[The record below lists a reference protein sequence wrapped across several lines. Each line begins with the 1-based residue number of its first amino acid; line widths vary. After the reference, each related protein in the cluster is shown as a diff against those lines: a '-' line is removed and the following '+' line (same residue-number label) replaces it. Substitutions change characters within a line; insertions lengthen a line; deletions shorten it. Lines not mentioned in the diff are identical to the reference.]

1 MGLVLRKQD
10 AEKFIKLN
18 QELLFKNLFN
28 NKLKY
33 KFFERIHILKIK
45 RILRRF
51 GANKNTISFFCNE
64 VKILKNILLE
74 DAEFTYQCDPASEG
88 TEEII
93 LTYPGFFAIF
103 CYRIAHILKSVNV
116 RLLPRMISEFAHTQT
131 GIDIHPGATIG
142 HPFCIDHGTGIVI
155 GETSI
160 VGNYVKMYQGVTLG
174 ALSLKEGQNLKNI
187 KRHPTIGNN
196 VTIYSGASILGG
208 DVTIGNNVTI
218 GSNVFLVDSVKDNT
232 KVILSKP
239 ELIIKE
245 KNSNY

>member
-10 AEKFIKLN
+10 AEKFIRLN
-18 QELLFKNLFN
+18 QELIFKDLFN

-33 KFFERIHILKIK
+33 KIFEKIHFLKIK

-64 VKILKNILLE
+64 SKKLKKILLE

-93 LTYPGFFAIF
+93 LTYPGFFAVF

-174 ALSLKEGQNLKNI
+174 ALSLKEGQSLKNI
-187 KRHPTIGNN
+187 KRHPTVGNN
-196 VTIYSGASILGG
+196 VTLYADAFVFGG
-208 DVTIGNNVTI
+208 DTVIGDNVIVGNNAI
-218 GSNVFLVDSVKDNT
+218 IREAVDAN
-232 KVILSKP
+232 KVVYLKN
-239 ELIIKE
+239 EVIIK
-245 KNSNY
+245 

>member
-1 MGLVLRKQD
+1 MGLVLKKQD
-10 AEKFIKLN
+10 AEKFIRLN
-18 QELLFKNLFN
+18 QELIFKDLFN

-33 KFFERIHILKIK
+33 KIFEKIHFLKIK
-45 RILRRF
+45 RILRKF

-64 VKILKNILLE
+64 SKKLKKILLE

-88 TEEII
+88 IDEII
-93 LTYPGFFAIF
+93 LTYPGFFAVF

-196 VTIYSGASILGG
+196 VTLYADAFAFGG
-208 DVTIGNNVTI
+208 DTVIGDNVIVGNNAI
-218 GSNVFLVDSVKDNT
+218 IRESVDAN
-232 KVILSKP
+232 KVVYLKN
-239 ELIIKE
+239 EVIIK
-245 KNSNY
+245 

>member
-1 MGLVLRKQD
+1 MGLVLKKQD
-10 AEKFIKLN
+10 AEKFIRLN

-64 VKILKNILLE
+64 SKKLKKILLE

-93 LTYPGFFAIF
+93 LTYPGFFAVF
-103 CYRIAHILKSVNV
+103 CHRIAHILKNVNV

-174 ALSLKEGQNLKNI
+174 ALSLKEGQSLKNI

-196 VTIYSGASILGG
+196 VTLYADAFVFGG
-208 DVTIGNNVTI
+208 DTVIGDNVIVGNNAI
-218 GSNVFLVDSVKDNT
+218 IRESVDAN
-232 KVILSKP
+232 KVVYLKN
-239 ELIIKE
+239 EVIIK
-245 KNSNY
+245 

>member
-64 VKILKNILLE
+64 SKKLKKILLE

-88 TEEII
+88 IDEII
-93 LTYPGFFAIF
+93 LTYPGFFAVF

-174 ALSLKEGQNLKNI
+174 ALSLKEGQSLKNI

-196 VTIYSGASILGG
+196 VTLYADAFVFGG
-208 DVTIGNNVTI
+208 DTVIGDNVIVGNNAI
-218 GSNVFLVDSVKDNT
+218 IRESVDAN
-232 KVILSKP
+232 KVVYLKN
-239 ELIIKE
+239 EVIIK
-245 KNSNY
+245 

>member
-1 MGLVLRKQD
+1 MGLVLKKQD
-10 AEKFIKLN
+10 AEKFIRLN
-18 QELLFKNLFN
+18 QELIFKDLFN

-33 KFFERIHILKIK
+33 KIFEKIHFLKIK
-45 RILRRF
+45 RILRKF

-64 VKILKNILLE
+64 SRKLKKILLE

-88 TEEII
+88 IDEII
-93 LTYPGFFAIF
+93 LTYPGFFAVF

-196 VTIYSGASILGG
+196 VTLYADAFVFGG
-208 DVTIGNNVTI
+208 DTVIGDNVIVGNNAI
-218 GSNVFLVDSVKDNT
+218 IRESVDAN
-232 KVILSKP
+232 KVVYLKN
-239 ELIIKE
+239 EVIIK
-245 KNSNY
+245 

>member
-1 MGLVLRKQD
+1 MGLVLKKQD
-10 AEKFIKLN
+10 AEKFIRLN
-18 QELLFKNLFN
+18 QELIFKDLFN

-33 KFFERIHILKIK
+33 KIFEKIHFLKIK
-45 RILRRF
+45 RILRKF

-64 VKILKNILLE
+64 SKKLKKILLE

-88 TEEII
+88 IDEII
-93 LTYPGFFAIF
+93 LTYPGFFAVF

-116 RLLPRMISEFAHTQT
+116 RLLPRMISEVAHTQT

-196 VTIYSGASILGG
+196 VTLYADAFVFGG
-208 DVTIGNNVTI
+208 DTVIGDNVIVGNNAI
-218 GSNVFLVDSVKDNT
+218 IRESVDAN
-232 KVILSKP
+232 KVVYLKN
-239 ELIIKE
+239 EVIIK
-245 KNSNY
+245 

>member
-1 MGLVLRKQD
+1 MGLVLKKQD
-10 AEKFIKLN
+10 AEKFIRLN
-18 QELLFKNLFN
+18 QELIFKDLFN

-33 KFFERIHILKIK
+33 KIFEKIHFLKIK
-45 RILRRF
+45 RILRKF

-64 VKILKNILLE
+64 SRKLKKILLE

-88 TEEII
+88 IDEII
-93 LTYPGFFAIF
+93 LTYPGFFAVF

-196 VTIYSGASILGG
+196 VTLYADAFVFGG
-208 DVTIGNNVTI
+208 DTIIGDNVIVGNNAI
-218 GSNVFLVDSVKDNT
+218 IRESVEAN
-232 KVILSKP
+232 KVVYLKN
-239 ELIIKE
+239 EVIIK
-245 KNSNY
+245 

>member
-1 MGLVLRKQD
+1 MGLVLKKQD
-10 AEKFIKLN
+10 AEKFIRLN

-64 VKILKNILLE
+64 VKKLKNILLE

-88 TEEII
+88 IDEII
-93 LTYPGFFAIF
+93 LTYPGFFAVF

-196 VTIYSGASILGG
+196 VTLYADAFVFGG
-208 DVTIGNNVTI
+208 DTVIGDNVIVGNNAI
-218 GSNVFLVDSVKDNT
+218 IRESVDAN
-232 KVILSKP
+232 KVVYLKN
-239 ELIIKE
+239 EVIIK
-245 KNSNY
+245 

>member
-1 MGLVLRKQD
+1 MGLVLKKQD
-10 AEKFIKLN
+10 AEKFIRLN
-18 QELLFKNLFN
+18 QELIFKDLFN

-33 KFFERIHILKIK
+33 KIFEKIHFLKIK

-64 VKILKNILLE
+64 SKKLKKILLE

-88 TEEII
+88 IDEII
-93 LTYPGFFAIF
+93 LTYPGFFAVF

-174 ALSLKEGQNLKNI
+174 ALSLKEGQSLKNI

-196 VTIYSGASILGG
+196 VTLYADAFVFGG
-208 DVTIGNNVTI
+208 DTVIGDNVIVGNNAI
-218 GSNVFLVDSVKDNT
+218 IRESVEAN
-232 KVILSKP
+232 KVVYLKN
-239 ELIIKE
+239 EVIIK
-245 KNSNY
+245 

>member
-45 RILRRF
+45 RILRKF

-64 VKILKNILLE
+64 VKKLKNILLE

-88 TEEII
+88 IDEII

-103 CYRIAHILKSVNV
+103 CYRIAHILKNVNV

-174 ALSLKEGQNLKNI
+174 ALSLKEGQSLKNI

-196 VTIYSGASILGG
+196 VTLYADAFVFGG
-208 DVTIGNNVTI
+208 DTVIGDNVIVGNNAI
-218 GSNVFLVDSVKDNT
+218 IRESVEAN
-232 KVILSKP
+232 KVVYLKN
-239 ELIIKE
+239 EVIIK
-245 KNSNY
+245 

>member
-33 KFFERIHILKIK
+33 KIFEKIHFLKIK
-45 RILRRF
+45 RILRKF

-64 VKILKNILLE
+64 SKKLKKILLE

-88 TEEII
+88 IDEII
-93 LTYPGFFAIF
+93 LTYPGFFAVF

-116 RLLPRMISEFAHTQT
+116 RLLPRMISEVAHTQT

-196 VTIYSGASILGG
+196 VTLYADAFVFGG
-208 DVTIGNNVTI
+208 DTVIGDNVIVGNNAI
-218 GSNVFLVDSVKDNT
+218 IRESVDAN
-232 KVILSKP
+232 KVVYLKN
-239 ELIIKE
+239 EVIIK
-245 KNSNY
+245 

>member
-64 VKILKNILLE
+64 SRKLKKILLE
-74 DAEFTYQCDPASEG
+74 DAEYTYQCDPASEG
-88 TEEII
+88 IDEII
-93 LTYPGFFAIF
+93 LTYPGFFAVF

-174 ALSLKEGQNLKNI
+174 ALSLKEGQSLKNI

-196 VTIYSGASILGG
+196 VTLYADAFVFGG
-208 DVTIGNNVTI
+208 DTVIGDNVIVGNNAI
-218 GSNVFLVDSVKDNT
+218 IRESVDAN
-232 KVILSKP
+232 KVVYLKN
-239 ELIIKE
+239 EVIIK
-245 KNSNY
+245 

>member
-1 MGLVLRKQD
+1 MGLVLKKQD
-10 AEKFIKLN
+10 AEKFIRLN
-18 QELLFKNLFN
+18 QELIFKDLFN

-33 KFFERIHILKIK
+33 KIFEKIHFLKIK

-64 VKILKNILLE
+64 SKKLKKILLE

-88 TEEII
+88 IDEII
-93 LTYPGFFAIF
+93 LTYPGFFAVF

-142 HPFCIDHGTGIVI
+142 HPFFIDHGTGIVI

-174 ALSLKEGQNLKNI
+174 ALSLKEGQSLKNI

-196 VTIYSGASILGG
+196 VTLYADAFVFGG
-208 DVTIGNNVTI
+208 DTVIGDNVIVGNNAI
-218 GSNVFLVDSVKDNT
+218 IRESVEAN
-232 KVILSKP
+232 KVVYLKN
-239 ELIIKE
+239 EVIIK
-245 KNSNY
+245 

>member
-1 MGLVLRKQD
+1 MGLVLKKQD
-10 AEKFIKLN
+10 AEKFIRLN
-18 QELLFKNLFN
+18 QELIFKDLFN

-33 KFFERIHILKIK
+33 KIFEKIHFLKIK
-45 RILRRF
+45 RILRKF

-64 VKILKNILLE
+64 SKKLKKILLE

-88 TEEII
+88 IDEII
-93 LTYPGFFAIF
+93 LTYPGFFAVF

-196 VTIYSGASILGG
+196 VTLYADAFVFGG
-208 DVTIGNNVTI
+208 DTFIGDNVIVGNNAI
-218 GSNVFLVDSVKDNT
+218 IRESVEAN
-232 KVILSKP
+232 KVVYLKN
-239 ELIIKE
+239 EVIIK
-245 KNSNY
+245 

>member
-1 MGLVLRKQD
+1 MGLVLKKQD
-10 AEKFIKLN
+10 AEKFIRLN
-18 QELLFKNLFN
+18 QELIFKDLFN

-33 KFFERIHILKIK
+33 KIFEKIHFLKIK
-45 RILRRF
+45 RILRKF

-64 VKILKNILLE
+64 SKNIKKILLE

-88 TEEII
+88 IDEII
-93 LTYPGFFAIF
+93 LTYPGFFAVF

-174 ALSLKEGQNLKNI
+174 ALSLKEGQSLKNI

-196 VTIYSGASILGG
+196 VTLYADAFVFGG
-208 DVTIGNNVTI
+208 DTVIGDNVIVGNNAI
-218 GSNVFLVDSVKDNT
+218 IRESVDAN
-232 KVILSKP
+232 KVVYLKN
-239 ELIIKE
+239 EVIIK
-245 KNSNY
+245 

>member
-1 MGLVLRKQD
+1 MGLVLKKQD
-10 AEKFIKLN
+10 AEKFIRLN
-18 QELLFKNLFN
+18 QELIFKDLFN

-33 KFFERIHILKIK
+33 KIFEKIHFLKIK
-45 RILRRF
+45 RILRKF

-64 VKILKNILLE
+64 SKKLKKILLE
-74 DAEFTYQCDPASEG
+74 DAEYTYQCDPASEG
-88 TEEII
+88 IDEII
-93 LTYPGFFAIF
+93 LTYPGFFAVF

-196 VTIYSGASILGG
+196 VTLYADAFVFGG
-208 DVTIGNNVTI
+208 DTVIGDNVIVGNNAI
-218 GSNVFLVDSVKDNT
+218 IRESIDAN
-232 KVILSKP
+232 KVVYLKN
-239 ELIIKE
+239 EVIIK
-245 KNSNY
+245 

>member
-1 MGLVLRKQD
+1 MGLVLKKQD
-10 AEKFIKLN
+10 AEKFIRLN
-18 QELLFKNLFN
+18 QELIFKDLFN

-33 KFFERIHILKIK
+33 KINEKIHFLKIK
-45 RILRRF
+45 RILRKF
-51 GANKNTISFFCNE
+51 AANKNTISFFCNE
-64 VKILKNILLE
+64 SKKLKKILLE

-88 TEEII
+88 IDEII

-174 ALSLKEGQNLKNI
+174 ALSLKEGQSLKNI

-196 VTIYSGASILGG
+196 VTLYADAFVFGG
-208 DVTIGNNVTI
+208 DTVIGDNVIVGNNAI
-218 GSNVFLVDSVKDNT
+218 IRESVDAN
-232 KVILSKP
+232 KVVYLKN
-239 ELIIKE
+239 EVIIK
-245 KNSNY
+245 

>member
-10 AEKFIKLN
+10 AEKFIRLN
-18 QELLFKNLFN
+18 QELIFKDLFN

-33 KFFERIHILKIK
+33 KIFEKIHFLKIK
-45 RILRRF
+45 RILRKF

-64 VKILKNILLE
+64 SKKIKKILLE

-88 TEEII
+88 IDEII
-93 LTYPGFFAIF
+93 LTYPGFFAVF

-196 VTIYSGASILGG
+196 VTLYADAFVFGG
-208 DVTIGNNVTI
+208 DTVIGDNVIVGNNAI
-218 GSNVFLVDSVKDNT
+218 IRESVEAN
-232 KVILSKP
+232 KVVYLKN
-239 ELIIKE
+239 EVIIK
-245 KNSNY
+245 

>member
-64 VKILKNILLE
+64 SKKLKKILLE

-88 TEEII
+88 IDEII

-196 VTIYSGASILGG
+196 VTLYADAFIFGG
-208 DVTIGNNVTI
+208 DTVIGDNVIVGNNAI
-218 GSNVFLVDSVKDNT
+218 IRESVEAN
-232 KVILSKP
+232 KVVYLKN
-239 ELIIKE
+239 EVIIK
-245 KNSNY
+245 

>member
-196 VTIYSGASILGG
+196 VTLYADAFVFGG
-208 DVTIGNNVTI
+208 DTVIGDNVIVGNNAI
-218 GSNVFLVDSVKDNT
+218 IRESVEAN
-232 KVILSKP
+232 KVVYLKN
-239 ELIIKE
+239 EVIIK
-245 KNSNY
+245 

>member
-1 MGLVLRKQD
+1 MGLVLKKQD
-10 AEKFIKLN
+10 AEKFIRLN
-18 QELLFKNLFN
+18 QELIFKELFN

-33 KFFERIHILKIK
+33 KIFEKIHFLKIK
-45 RILRRF
+45 RILRKF

-64 VKILKNILLE
+64 SKKLKKILLE

-88 TEEII
+88 IDEII
-93 LTYPGFFAIF
+93 LTYPGFFAVF

-116 RLLPRMISEFAHTQT
+116 RLLPRMISEVAHTQT

-196 VTIYSGASILGG
+196 VTLYADAFVFGG
-208 DVTIGNNVTI
+208 DTVIGDNVIVGNNAI
-218 GSNVFLVDSVKDNT
+218 IRESVDAN
-232 KVILSKP
+232 KVVYLKN
-239 ELIIKE
+239 EVIIK
-245 KNSNY
+245 

>member
-10 AEKFIKLN
+10 AEKFIRLN

-64 VKILKNILLE
+64 VKKLKNILLE

-88 TEEII
+88 IDEII
-93 LTYPGFFAIF
+93 LTYPGFFAVF

-196 VTIYSGASILGG
+196 VTLYADAFVFGG
-208 DVTIGNNVTI
+208 DTVIGDNVIVGNNAI
-218 GSNVFLVDSVKDNT
+218 IRESVDAN
-232 KVILSKP
+232 KVVYLKN
-239 ELIIKE
+239 EVIIK
-245 KNSNY
+245 

>member
-196 VTIYSGASILGG
+196 VTLYADAFVFGG
-208 DVTIGNNVTI
+208 DTVIGDNVIVGNNAI
-218 GSNVFLVDSVKDNT
+218 IRESVNAN
-232 KVILSKP
+232 KVVYLKN
-239 ELIIKE
+239 EVIIK
-245 KNSNY
+245 

>member
-1 MGLVLRKQD
+1 MGLVLKKQE
-10 AEKFIKLN
+10 AEKFIRLN
-18 QELLFKNLFN
+18 QELIFKDLFN

-33 KFFERIHILKIK
+33 KIFEKIHFLKIK

-64 VKILKNILLE
+64 SRKLKKILLE

-88 TEEII
+88 IDEII
-93 LTYPGFFAIF
+93 LTYPGFFAVF

-174 ALSLKEGQNLKNI
+174 ALSLKEGQSLKNI

-196 VTIYSGASILGG
+196 VTLYADAFVFGG
-208 DVTIGNNVTI
+208 DTVIGDNVIVGNNAI
-218 GSNVFLVDSVKDNT
+218 IRESVDAN
-232 KVILSKP
+232 KVVYLKN
-239 ELIIKE
+239 EVIIK
-245 KNSNY
+245 

>member
-1 MGLVLRKQD
+1 MGLVLKKQD
-10 AEKFIKLN
+10 AEKFIRLN
-18 QELLFKNLFN
+18 QELIFKDLFN

-33 KFFERIHILKIK
+33 RIFEKIHFLKIK
-45 RILRRF
+45 RILRKF

-64 VKILKNILLE
+64 SKKLKKILLE

-88 TEEII
+88 IDEII
-93 LTYPGFFAIF
+93 LTYPGFFAVF

-196 VTIYSGASILGG
+196 VTLYADAFVFGG
-208 DVTIGNNVTI
+208 DTVIGDNVIVGNNAI
-218 GSNVFLVDSVKDNT
+218 IRESVEAN
-232 KVILSKP
+232 KVVYLKN
-239 ELIIKE
+239 EVIIK
-245 KNSNY
+245 

>member
-1 MGLVLRKQD
+1 MGLVLKKQE
-10 AEKFIKLN
+10 AEKFIRLN
-18 QELLFKNLFN
+18 QELFFKDLFN
-28 NKLKY
+28 NKLKH
-33 KFFERIHILKIK
+33 KIFEKIHFLKIK

-64 VKILKNILLE
+64 SKKLKKILLE

-88 TEEII
+88 IDEII
-93 LTYPGFFAIF
+93 LTYPGFFAVF

-196 VTIYSGASILGG
+196 VTLYADAFVFGG
-208 DVTIGNNVTI
+208 DTVIGDNVIVGNNAI
-218 GSNVFLVDSVKDNT
+218 IRESVEAN
-232 KVILSKP
+232 KVVYLKN
-239 ELIIKE
+239 EVIIK
-245 KNSNY
+245 

>member
-10 AEKFIKLN
+10 AEKFIRLN
-18 QELLFKNLFN
+18 QELIFKDLFN

-33 KFFERIHILKIK
+33 KIFEKIHFLKIK
-45 RILRRF
+45 RILRKF

-64 VKILKNILLE
+64 SKKLKKILLE

-88 TEEII
+88 IDEII
-93 LTYPGFFAIF
+93 LTYPGFFAVF

-174 ALSLKEGQNLKNI
+174 ALSLKEGQSLKNI

-196 VTIYSGASILGG
+196 VTLYADAFVFGG
-208 DVTIGNNVTI
+208 DTVIGDNVIVGNNAI
-218 GSNVFLVDSVKDNT
+218 IRESVDAN
-232 KVILSKP
+232 KVVYLKN
-239 ELIIKE
+239 EVIIK
-245 KNSNY
+245 

>member
-1 MGLVLRKQD
+1 MGLVLKKQD
-10 AEKFIKLN
+10 AEKFIRLN
-18 QELLFKNLFN
+18 QELIFKDLFN

-33 KFFERIHILKIK
+33 KIFEKIHFLKIK
-45 RILRRF
+45 RILRKF

-64 VKILKNILLE
+64 SRKLKKILLE
-74 DAEFTYQCDPASEG
+74 DAEYTYQCDPASEG
-88 TEEII
+88 IDEII
-93 LTYPGFFAIF
+93 LTYPGFYAVF

-174 ALSLKEGQNLKNI
+174 ALSLKEGQSLKNI

-196 VTIYSGASILGG
+196 VTLYADAFVFGG
-208 DVTIGNNVTI
+208 DTVIGDNVIVGNNAI
-218 GSNVFLVDSVKDNT
+218 IRESVDAN
-232 KVILSKP
+232 KVVYLKN
-239 ELIIKE
+239 EVIIK
-245 KNSNY
+245 

>member
-64 VKILKNILLE
+64 VKKLKNILLE
-74 DAEFTYQCDPASEG
+74 DAEFTYKCDPASEG
-88 TEEII
+88 IDEII
-93 LTYPGFFAIF
+93 LTYPGFFAVF

-196 VTIYSGASILGG
+196 VTLYADAFVFGG
-208 DVTIGNNVTI
+208 DTVIGDNVIVGNNAI
-218 GSNVFLVDSVKDNT
+218 IRESVEAN
-232 KVILSKP
+232 KVVYLKN
-239 ELIIKE
+239 EVIIK
-245 KNSNY
+245 

>member
-1 MGLVLRKQD
+1 MGLVLKKQD
-10 AEKFIKLN
+10 AEKFIRLN
-18 QELLFKNLFN
+18 QELIFKDLFN

-33 KFFERIHILKIK
+33 KIFEKIHFLKIK
-45 RILRRF
+45 RILRKF

-64 VKILKNILLE
+64 SKKLKKILLE

-88 TEEII
+88 IDEII
-93 LTYPGFFAIF
+93 LTYPGFFAVF

-196 VTIYSGASILGG
+196 VTLYADAFVFGG
-208 DVTIGNNVTI
+208 DTIIGDNVIVGNNAI
-218 GSNVFLVDSVKDNT
+218 IRESVDAN
-232 KVILSKP
+232 KVVYLKN
-239 ELIIKE
+239 EVIIK
-245 KNSNY
+245 

>member
-1 MGLVLRKQD
+1 MGLVLKKQD
-10 AEKFIKLN
+10 AEKFIRLN
-18 QELLFKNLFN
+18 QELIFKDLFN

-33 KFFERIHILKIK
+33 KIFEKIHFLKIK
-45 RILRRF
+45 RILRKF

-64 VKILKNILLE
+64 SKKLKKILLE

-88 TEEII
+88 IDEII

-116 RLLPRMISEFAHTQT
+116 RILPRMISEFAHTQT

-174 ALSLKEGQNLKNI
+174 ALSLKEGQSLKNI

-196 VTIYSGASILGG
+196 VTLYADAFVFGG
-208 DVTIGNNVTI
+208 DTVIGDNVIVGNNAI
-218 GSNVFLVDSVKDNT
+218 IRESVEAN
-232 KVILSKP
+232 KVVYLKN
-239 ELIIKE
+239 EVIIK
-245 KNSNY
+245 

>member
-1 MGLVLRKQD
+1 MGLVLKKQD
-10 AEKFIKLN
+10 AEKFIRLN
-18 QELLFKNLFN
+18 QELIFKDLVN

-33 KFFERIHILKIK
+33 KIFEKIHFLKIK
-45 RILRRF
+45 RILRKF

-64 VKILKNILLE
+64 SKKLKKILLE

-88 TEEII
+88 IDEII
-93 LTYPGFFAIF
+93 LTYPGFFAVF

-196 VTIYSGASILGG
+196 VTLYADAFVFGG
-208 DVTIGNNVTI
+208 DTVIGDNVIVGNNAI
-218 GSNVFLVDSVKDNT
+218 IRESVEAN
-232 KVILSKP
+232 KVVYLKN
-239 ELIIKE
+239 EVIIK
-245 KNSNY
+245 

>member
-64 VKILKNILLE
+64 SKKIKKILLE

-88 TEEII
+88 IDEII

-196 VTIYSGASILGG
+196 VTLYADAFVFGG
-208 DVTIGNNVTI
+208 DTVIGDNVIVGNNAI
-218 GSNVFLVDSVKDNT
+218 IRESVDAN
-232 KVILSKP
+232 KVVYLKN
-239 ELIIKE
+239 EVIIK
-245 KNSNY
+245 

>member
-1 MGLVLRKQD
+1 MGLVLKKQD
-10 AEKFIKLN
+10 AEKFIRLN
-18 QELLFKNLFN
+18 QELFFKDLFN
-28 NKLKY
+28 NKLKH
-33 KFFERIHILKIK
+33 KIFEKIHFLKIK
-45 RILRRF
+45 RILRKF

-64 VKILKNILLE
+64 SRKLKKILLE

-103 CYRIAHILKSVNV
+103 CYRIAHILKNVNV

-174 ALSLKEGQNLKNI
+174 ALSLKEGQSLKNI

-196 VTIYSGASILGG
+196 VTLYADAFVFGG
-208 DVTIGNNVTI
+208 DTVIGDNVIVGNNAI
-218 GSNVFLVDSVKDNT
+218 IRESVEAN
-232 KVILSKP
+232 KVVYLKN
-239 ELIIKE
+239 EVIIK
-245 KNSNY
+245 

>member
-1 MGLVLRKQD
+1 MGLVLKKQD
-10 AEKFIKLN
+10 AEKFIRLN
-18 QELLFKNLFN
+18 QELIFKDLFN

-33 KFFERIHILKIK
+33 KIFEKIHFLKIK
-45 RILRRF
+45 RILRKF

-64 VKILKNILLE
+64 SKKLKKILLE

-88 TEEII
+88 IDEII
-93 LTYPGFFAIF
+93 LTYPGFFAVF

-196 VTIYSGASILGG
+196 VTLYADAFVFGG
-208 DVTIGNNVTI
+208 DTVIGDNVIVGNNAI
-218 GSNVFLVDSVKDNT
+218 IRESVDAN
-232 KVILSKP
+232 KVVYLKN
-239 ELIIKE
+239 EVIIK
-245 KNSNY
+245 

>member
-1 MGLVLRKQD
+1 MGLVLKKQD
-10 AEKFIKLN
+10 AEKFIRLN
-18 QELLFKNLFN
+18 QELIFKDLFN

-33 KFFERIHILKIK
+33 KIFEKIHFLKIK
-45 RILRRF
+45 RILRKF

-64 VKILKNILLE
+64 SKKLKKILLE
-74 DAEFTYQCDPASEG
+74 DAEYTYQCDPASEG
-88 TEEII
+88 IDEII
-93 LTYPGFFAIF
+93 LTYPGFFAVF

-196 VTIYSGASILGG
+196 VTLYADAFVFGG
-208 DVTIGNNVTI
+208 DTIIGDNVIVGNNAI
-218 GSNVFLVDSVKDNT
+218 IRESVDAN
-232 KVILSKP
+232 KVVYLKN
-239 ELIIKE
+239 EVIIK
-245 KNSNY
+245 